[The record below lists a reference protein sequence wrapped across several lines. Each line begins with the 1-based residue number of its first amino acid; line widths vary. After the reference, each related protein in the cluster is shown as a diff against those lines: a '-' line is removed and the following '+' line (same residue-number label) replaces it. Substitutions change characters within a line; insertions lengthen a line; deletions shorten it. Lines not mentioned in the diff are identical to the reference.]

1 MASRHRTIPEAREQA
16 VARLCERF
24 GLPPTLPRLQQ
35 ALVHPSF
42 RNEAGADPG
51 LDNQRL
57 EFLGDS
63 VLALCVGELLMAEFP
78 GAAEGELTVMR
89 AALVNAEALA
99 AVAAAMGL
107 GQALRLGRGADAT
120 GERKRPNVLADAL
133 EAVVG
138 AVFLDGGLDAARRLT
153 GELLADGMAALR
165 AQGGIERDP
174 KSRLQ
179 ERLQARGAPPPCYEV
194 VAAEGPAHRRSF
206 DVIVTVEPEPGSP
219 VVAGRGQGSS
229 KKLAA
234 QAAARA
240 ALAWLGP
247 EGEAP

>member
-1 MASRHRTIPEAREQA
+1 
-16 VARLCERF
+16 V
-24 GLPPTLPRLQQ
+24 PPSLPRLGQ

-42 RNEAGADPG
+42 RNEAGAARG

-78 GAAEGELTVMR
+78 EAAEGDLTVMR

-99 AVAAAMGL
+99 AVAARVEL
-107 GQALRLGRGADAT
+107 GHALRLGRGADAT
-120 GERKRPNVLADAL
+120 GERQRPNVLADAL

-138 AVFLDGGLDAARRLT
+138 AVFLDGGLQAARALT
-153 GELLADGMAALR
+153 GVLVAEGVAALR

-179 ERLQARGAPPPCYEV
+179 ERMQARGAPPPSYEV
-194 VAAEGPAHRRSF
+194 AVAEGPPHQRSF
-206 DVIVTVEPEPGSP
+206 EVIVTVEPEPGSP
-219 VVAGRGQGSS
+219 VEAGRGRGSS

-247 EGEAP
+247 EGKQP